1 MEKKSN
7 TNVTKGDMVYVEKKL
22 RKNYIK
28 EVQET
33 VENRELHLKDFKYD
47 TNCLVSGT
55 ISIPKDYI
63 RNEHTI
69 INIDELPL
77 HKVVMMLK
85 YYMVDNLYIYKTGN
99 YLKITG
105 GPYFK
110 GFIKSSNNN
119 DRWTKLDIKFD
130 RELYKDILISDNG
143 AYETYP
149 AIYSNKLK
157 FYSFKN
163 VVIKLTMMEVM
174 IASLNNGM
182 FKTFKKREFDQFVNN
197 IECGISRFKET
208 GEFDFLKR
216 SHISMMR
223 IKDSLTNDVDPESLV
238 AFDWAFTL
246 SIAPKNEGHSMD
258 STEVEI
264 ISKNLTKSFSETIV
278 LDKDGFGGYKLVSV
292 NFKNYNNTD
301 IYDIISTYS
310 KQYKVDLIIFIQMLP
325 EGFEVELDD
334 NGNVVKMEVNN
345 NEAE

>member
-1 MEKKSN
+1 MEKN
-7 TNVTKGDMVYVEKKL
+7 NNVMVTEKDMVYVEKKL

-33 VENRELHLKDFKYD
+33 VEKKELHLRDFKYD
-47 TNCLVSGT
+47 SNCLVSGT
-55 ISIPKDYI
+55 INIPK
-63 RNEHTI
+63 EHNSDEHI
-69 INIDELPL
+69 VINIDELQL

-85 YYMVDNLYIYKTGN
+85 YYMVDNLFIYKSGN

-130 RELYKDILISDNG
+130 REYYKDVLISDNG
-143 AYETYP
+143 TYETYP
-149 AIYSNKLK
+149 AMYSNKLK
-157 FYSFKN
+157 FYSFNN
-163 VVIKLTMMEVM
+163 VLIKLTMMEIM

-208 GEFDFLKR
+208 GEFSFLKR
-216 SHISMMR
+216 SNISTIR
-223 IKDSLTNDVDPESLV
+223 IKNALTNDVDPESLV
-238 AFDWAFTL
+238 SFDWAFTL
-246 SIAPKNEGHSMD
+246 SIAPKNEDHSMD
-258 STEVEI
+258 STEVEV
-264 ISKNLTKSFSETIV
+264 ISKKLTKLFSETIN

-292 NFKNYNNTD
+292 NFKRYDNIAIN
-301 IYDIISTYS
+301 DIISTFS

-325 EGFEVELDD
+325 EGFEVELDE